1 MTATVSRFPVPG
13 HHVIEDPATM
23 SPSAGFPTREVLRL
37 LGLTES
43 RLRYWVRVGF
53 VKPGRGPGNQFR
65 FRFQDLVLLRT
76 AQALVES
83 GLPIRRVRRS
93 LDRLSRSLPRGRSLT
108 ELRIVATGGEVVVEA
123 AGEAWEPATGQR
135 LLILDVGEMAR
146 SAAPFVPAV
155 VAEAESAARL
165 SAQEWHDL
173 GEDLEA
179 TSPAESI
186 AAYQRAL
193 ELDPASAATCLNL
206 GRLLHEQG
214 DLDAAE
220 QLYRDALRHTGGDV
234 TAAFNLAVVLQD
246 AARWR
251 EAAGAYHAVLE
262 LDPTYADAYYNLAAV
277 YEYLGDSTV
286 AFQNLQ
292 AYRRLTKA

>member
-1 MTATVSRFPVPG
+1 
-13 HHVIEDPATM
+13 M

-93 LDRLSRSLPRGRSLT
+93 LDQLRRSLPRGRSLT
-108 ELRIVATGGEVVVEA
+108 ELRIVAVGGEVVVEE
-123 AGEAWEPATGQR
+123 AGQAWEPATGQR
-135 LLILDVGEMAR
+135 LLILDIGEMAR
-146 SAAPFVPAV
+146 SAATLVPAV
-155 VAEAESAARL
+155 IAEAGRAARL
-165 SAQEWHDL
+165 SAREWHDL

-179 TSPAESI
+179 TSPSESI
-186 AAYQRAL
+186 AAYRRAL
-193 ELDPASAATCLNL
+193 TLDPESAPTCLNL

-214 DLDAAE
+214 DLSAAE
-220 QLYRDALRHTGGDV
+220 ELYRKALRHAGGDV
-234 TAAFNLAVVLQD
+234 TAAFNLGVVLQD

-251 EAAGAYHAVLE
+251 EAATAYHSVLA
-262 LDPTYADAYYNLAAV
+262 LDPSYADAYYNLAAV
-277 YEYLGDSTV
+277 YEHLGDSTV

-292 AYRRLTKA
+292 AYRRLTRA

>member
-1 MTATVSRFPVPG
+1 MSATVSRPAVVRSLAG
-13 HHVIEDPATM
+13 HDATTM
-23 SPSAGFPTREVLRL
+23 SPSAGFRTREVLRL

-53 VKPGRGPGNQFR
+53 VQPGRGPDHQFR

-83 GLPIRRVRRS
+83 GLSIRRVRRS
-93 LDRLSRSLPRGRSLT
+93 LDRLRRSLPRGRSLT
-108 ELRIVATGGEVVVEA
+108 ELRIVAVGGEVVVEE

-146 SAAPFVPAV
+146 STARFVPAM
-155 VAEAESAARL
+155 VAEADRAARL
-165 SAQEWHDL
+165 SALEWHAL

-179 TSPAESI
+179 TSPGESI
-186 AAYQRAL
+186 AAYRRAL
-193 ELDPASAATCLNL
+193 ALDPTSAPTCLNL

-214 DLDAAE
+214 ELAAAE
-220 QLYRDALRHTGGDV
+220 ELYRKALRQAGGDV

-246 AARWR
+246 AERWR
-251 EAAGAYHAVLE
+251 EAAEAYHSVLE
-262 LDPTYADAYYNLAAV
+262 LDPAYADAYYNLAAV
-277 YEYLGDSTV
+277 YEHLGDSTV